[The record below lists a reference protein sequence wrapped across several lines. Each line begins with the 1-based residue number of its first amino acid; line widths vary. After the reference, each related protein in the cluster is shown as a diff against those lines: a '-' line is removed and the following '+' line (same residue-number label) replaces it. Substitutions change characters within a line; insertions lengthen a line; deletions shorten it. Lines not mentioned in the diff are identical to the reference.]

1 MPAFIAQEL
10 SGASTIP
17 QIQKGELLTAEE
29 LTSYLEVCGVTPQ
42 LEPYSTTSVLRVERH
57 KRYTERYRLGS
68 FPCGVRW
75 ERVS

>member
-1 MPAFIAQEL
+1 MPAFIAHDP
-10 SGASTIP
+10 SGGSRVP
-17 QIQKGELLTAEE
+17 EIQKGELLTAEE
-29 LTSYLEVCGVTPQ
+29 MTSYLEVCGVTAQ
-42 LEPYSTTSVLRVERH
+42 LELYSSTNVLRVERH